1 MISRARHPPDRRYY
15 INILLSSGKKTP
27 LSSTGIL
34 SPKSILVN
42 FLAPQSWLLLTFTAL
57 VRQKHREWIMPP
69 ELDEKAKEHLI
80 ICKNIR
86 QATSKILQR
95 PSYFQDCKNRSDQL
109 NPMLGKIRKTEPARL
124 ISVQDSTLERNFQFA
139 FRSNVTSNKS
149 YSEYEYEFE
158 KLHRTQQR
166 NNCYE
171 EIGEVRP
178 YQPKRWE
185 YL

>member
-1 MISRARHPPDRRYY
+1 
-15 INILLSSGKKTP
+15 
-27 LSSTGIL
+27 
-34 SPKSILVN
+34 
-42 FLAPQSWLLLTFTAL
+42 
-57 VRQKHREWIMPP
+57 MPP

-158 KLHRTQQR
+158 KLHK
-166 NNCYE
+166 NCQKSNFYE
-171 EIGEVRP
+171 EIAEVKP
-178 YQPKRWE
+178 YQPKR
-185 YL
+185 